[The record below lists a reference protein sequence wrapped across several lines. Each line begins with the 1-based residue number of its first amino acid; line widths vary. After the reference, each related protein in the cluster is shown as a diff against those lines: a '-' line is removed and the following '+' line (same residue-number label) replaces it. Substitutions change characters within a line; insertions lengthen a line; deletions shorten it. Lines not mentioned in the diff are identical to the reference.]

1 MQEVHKMTEFEY
13 APTSDSQLN
22 SLLQETQERIQGN
35 NDFLLPDEMVS
46 DAIHRACDFFDLP
59 DAPFI
64 GETSVCVWPQ
74 DTNTT
79 FDDVFGFNR
88 QQMMEMGIN
97 GEDSLTLVY
106 THECAH
112 RALQDNEMLTGK
124 EEELACDFF
133 AGIHAGIENIDAKPL
148 MDALRETVE
157 SDSHP
162 SGEIRAA
169 IIDFGKGTAEDM
181 MGQGIPMTF
190 ENCMD
195 RFNFFMSEHD
205 LSDPSV
211 VSTSSHNS
219 THGEDISFG
228 SGWSADEY
236 VEKANNCYKEAD
248 YYEKKAA
255 CSEDPDDIRHN
266 LNEAK
271 KWRQRG
277 DEYMQKAKYAD
288 R

>member
-1 MQEVHKMTEFEY
+1 MTEFEY
-13 APTSDSQLN
+13 EHTGDVQLD
-22 SLLQETQERIQGN
+22 SLLQETQEMIQGN

-59 DAPFI
+59 DAPFV
-64 GETSVCVWPQ
+64 GDTSVCVWPK
-74 DTNTT
+74 DANTVY
-79 FDDVFGFNR
+79 DDVFGFSR
-88 QQMMEMGIN
+88 QQMMEMGIS

-112 RALQDNEMLTGK
+112 RALQDNSTLTGK
-124 EEELACDFF
+124 EQELACDFF
-133 AGIHAGIENIDAKPL
+133 AGIHAGIEDIDAQPL
-148 MDALRETVE
+148 IDALGDTVE

-169 IIDFGKGTAEDM
+169 VIDFGKETAKEM
-181 MGQGIPMTF
+181 LEQGVPLTFDTCMEHF
-190 ENCMD
+190 EN
-195 RFNFFMSEHD
+195 FLKGHD
-205 LSDPSV
+205 LSDSLA
-211 VSTSSHNS
+211 VSTSLHNL
-219 THGEDISFG
+219 THGEEITFG

-255 CSEDPDDIRHN
+255 RCENPDDARHN